1 MTDDKDIRFT
11 DKKVDSGWKESV
23 LKDKSVSSKET
34 VSPEASRKTETKTNR
49 AFVNLLSSLGYQ
61 ALMHLGDLPHP
72 ETNVVCVNLEAARE
86 MIELLAAIREKTADR
101 LSQEEARLLDQL
113 IPELQMKFSQK
124 V

>member
-72 ETNVVCVNLEAARE
+72 ETNVVSVNLEAARE

>member
-1 MTDDKDIRFT
+1 MTDDKDIRFA
-11 DKKVDSGWKESV
+11 DKKVDNGWKESV

-72 ETNVVCVNLEAARE
+72 ETNVVSVNLEAARE

>member
-1 MTDDKDIRFT
+1 MTDDKDIRFAE
-11 DKKVDSGWKESV
+11 KKVDAGWKESV
-23 LKDKSVSSKET
+23 LKDKSVSSKEE
-34 VSPEASRKTETKTNR
+34 VSGNASRKTETKTNR

-72 ETNVVCVNLEAARE
+72 ETNVVTVNLDAAKE